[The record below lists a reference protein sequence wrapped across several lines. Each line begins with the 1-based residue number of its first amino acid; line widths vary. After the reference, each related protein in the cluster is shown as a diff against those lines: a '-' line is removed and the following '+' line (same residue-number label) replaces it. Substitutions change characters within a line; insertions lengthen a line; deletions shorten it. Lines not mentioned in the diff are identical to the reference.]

1 MNIKQPQLTFSA
13 LALVTTVGITGCKK
27 KEEPVVAPPA
37 ATTPAATTPAPT
49 TPAPATVAAE
59 PQVDDKVAREAAKK
73 RAELAQDAITALAK
87 THEALILL
95 DAKKTKEA
103 LAALE
108 LASGKLE
115 LVLAREPKLALAP
128 VDVSVITH
136 DIHADV
142 ESVKKAVKLSQELLD
157 DGEVQKARPIV
168 ANLASEIVIETDNLP
183 MATYPAAIKSAARL
197 IDSGKIDNAKAE
209 LARALNTLVVTQV
222 VLPLPVLRAEAAIA
236 KAEKLAETDKRDA
249 KQNEELSTLLAY
261 VRTELEMAQ
270 ALGYGKK
277 ADFKPIFDQLKSIEQ
292 KSAGG
297 KSGKGWF
304 DELKTRIQKLF

>member
-1 MNIKQPQLTFSA
+1 MNIKQPQYTFSA
-13 LALVTTVGITGCKK
+13 LALAVVVGLSG
-27 KEEPVVAPPA
+27 PALAQSAAGSSPGAAAPSA
-37 ATTPAATTPAPT
+37 ASKAAQ
-49 TPAPATVAAE
+49 
-59 PQVDDKVAREAAKK
+59 PQVDDKAAREADKK
-73 RAELAQDAITALAK
+73 RAELTQDAITALTK
-87 THEALILL
+87 TQEALTLL

-115 LVLAREPKLALAP
+115 LVLARDAKLALSP
-128 VDVSVITH
+128 VDVRVITH
-136 DIHADV
+136 DIHANV
-142 ESVKKAVKLSQELLD
+142 ESVKKAVKLSRELLG

-168 ANLASEIVIETDNLP
+168 ANLASEIVIQTDNLP

-209 LARALNTLVVTQV
+209 LARALNTLVVTSV
-222 VLPLPVLRAEAAIA
+222 AFPLPVLRAEAAIA

-249 KQNEELSTLLAY
+249 KQNEELSTLLSS
-261 VRTELEMAQ
+261 VRTEIEMAQ
-270 ALGYGKK
+270 ILGYGKK
-277 ADFKPIFDQLKSIEQ
+277 ADFKPIFDQVKSIEQ

>member
-1 MNIKQPQLTFSA
+1 MNIKQPQSTFSA
-13 LALVTTVGITGCKK
+13 LALAVVVGLSG
-27 KEEPVVAPPA
+27 PA
-37 ATTPAATTPAPT
+37 LAQSAAGSSPG
-49 TPAPATVAAE
+49 AAAHSAASKAAL
-59 PQVDDKVAREAAKK
+59 PQVDDKAAREAAKK

-87 THEALILL
+87 TQEALILL
-95 DAKKTKEA
+95 DARKTKEA

-142 ESVKKAVKLSQELLD
+142 ESVKKAVKLSRELLD

-197 IDSGKIDNAKAE
+197 IDSGKIDDAKAE
-209 LARALNTLVVTQV
+209 LARALNTLVVTSV
-222 VLPLPVLRAEAAIA
+222 AFPLPVLRAEAAMA
-236 KAEKLAETDKRDA
+236 KAEKLAETLVEDGQRSEA
-249 KQNEELSTLLAY
+249 SNERLETLLNEA
-261 VRTELEMAQ
+261 RQQLEMAEL
-270 ALGYGKK
+270 LGYGKK
-277 ADFKPIFDQLKSIEQ
+277 ADFKPIFDQVKSIEQ